1 MNHPIALLGFVAAAL
16 IAPAQAND
24 LFVNPSRPGA
34 FATLQ
39 AAHDA
44 AQPGDRIVI
53 ETDLPAVGQ
62 TVIRKSLTI
71 ESIDDNRRKLPHI
84 GTATDSGS
92 FLIDSLTPGLP
103 LTLRSLSLVFLR
115 QPGSSRATVGIRC
128 NPNLRGKLMMDHM
141 SVDNGNVDP
150 DLATTLM
157 DFDSQLSE
165 LWVRNTRFIARD
177 TAPGDGCAGQL
188 GDKDGSDAFRCNCR
202 VLILEDSECFAG
214 SAAFL
219 RYNPNCTQAPL
230 GGVGGRAAYAQVDAT
245 VVVNCLFSDG
255 NGGDV
260 EIAPWTV
267 TPVPGLRNPSEYT
280 SFASVFEAFTS
291 GHEPARDGIMAPAR
305 TPGRQGYQQFGNLNT
320 RLHLGG
326 NCRVGGTADLTATLQ
341 PGEGVVALV
350 STAWNFYV
358 LPAPLGILWID
369 VPQLLHIVPFGVT
382 STASLQIPADT
393 ALLQLP
399 IVSQGVLVPQIQL
412 TNPSGIQVRL

>member
-1 MNHPIALLGFVAAAL
+1 MHSQSILLGLAAL
-16 IAPAQAND
+16 IAASQARASD
-24 LFVNPSRPGA
+24 LFVNPNRPGA

-44 AQPGDRIVI
+44 AQPGDRILV
-53 ETDLPAVGQ
+53 EVDLPATGE

-71 ESIDDNRRKLPHI
+71 ESIDDNRRTLPYV
-84 GTATDSGS
+84 GDANQPGR
-92 FLIDSLTPGLP
+92 FLIDGLTPGLP

-115 QPGSSRATVGIRC
+115 QPGSQRATVGIRC
-128 NPNLRGKLMMDHM
+128 NPNLHGKLMMDHM
-141 SVDNGNVDP
+141 SVDNGPVDP

-177 TAPGDGCAGQL
+177 TAPGDGCAGQIA
-188 GDKDGSDAFRCNCR
+188 DKDGSDAFRCNCR
-202 VLILEDSECFAG
+202 VLVLEDSECFAG

-219 RYNPNCTQAPL
+219 RYTNCGNQAPF

-260 EIAPWTV
+260 EIGPWAV
-267 TPVPGLRNPSEYT
+267 TPIPGLRNPSIYT

-291 GHEPARDGIMAPAR
+291 GHEPARDGVLAAAPDR
-305 TPGRQGYQQFGNLNT
+305 HRQGYQQFGNLNT
-320 RLHLGG
+320 RLHMGG
-326 NCRVGGTADLTATLQ
+326 DCRVGGTADLTATLQ
-341 PGEGVVALV
+341 PNEAVVALL
-350 STAWNFYV
+350 SIGWNFYV

-369 VPQLLHIVPFGVT
+369 MPSLLRVVPFGVT
-382 STASLQIPADT
+382 ATASLQIPADT

-399 IVSQGVLVPQIQL
+399 LVTQGVLVPQVEL